1 MSKLKNKKLRD
12 PNLVYSYTFSL
23 PTSALKARRVIDAIR
38 GRTYED
44 AIKIIKGEDEYV
56 EMLDFDNEDARD
68 IY

>member
-1 MSKLKNKKLRD
+1 MDKH
-12 PNLVYSYTFSL
+12 
-23 PTSALKARRVIDAIR
+23 RVLELLIDAIER
-38 GRTYED
+38 EDWAMVED